1 MTDKAVCLRRIE
13 KADIWQL
20 WEWHSIDRL
29 YLFGEFDTTLSFD
42 FLIDNFENYFNGH
55 KDFIIEDNKNK
66 IIGVCSFH
74 NFFFENRTCDLS
86 IRFKENDIKK
96 NVLLNILQHIIDLL
110 FDEMNI
116 RKITT
121 KLAEGNAFELEI
133 LKEVGFYL
141 EGVLREHIYKNG
153 SYFDTL
159 VFSLI
164 KRIN

>member
-1 MTDKAVCLRRIE
+1 MI
-13 KADIWQL
+13 
-20 WEWHSIDRL
+20 
-29 YLFGEFDTTLSFD
+29 F
-42 FLIDNFENYFNGH
+42 
-55 KDFIIEDNKNK
+55 
-66 IIGVCSFH
+66 
-74 NFFFENRTCDLS
+74 
-86 IRFKENDIKK
+86 DIKK
-96 NVLLNILQHIIDLL
+96 NVLLNILQHILDLL